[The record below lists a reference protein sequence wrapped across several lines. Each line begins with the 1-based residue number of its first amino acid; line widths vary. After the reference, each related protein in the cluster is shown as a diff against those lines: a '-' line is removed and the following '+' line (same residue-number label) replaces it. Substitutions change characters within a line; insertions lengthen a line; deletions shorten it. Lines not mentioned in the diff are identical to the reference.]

1 MAKYL
6 SRFIS
11 VAFVL
16 CIGLIDYRAW
26 ESSIDNP
33 PAAMAAMIFFI
44 FLQIPYI
51 VVIGIVCIVQYS
63 KKKKYQF
70 VLEHLI
76 VASIASVVLLITTF
90 ILINI

>member
-16 CIGLIDYRAW
+16 SIGLIDYRAW

-33 PAAMAAMIFFI
+33 PAAMAAMISFI

-51 VVIGIVCIVQYS
+51 VVVGIVYLVQYT
-63 KKKKYQF
+63 KKKNYQF

-76 VASIASVVLLITTF
+76 VASTASFVLIITTF
-90 ILINI
+90 ILVNI